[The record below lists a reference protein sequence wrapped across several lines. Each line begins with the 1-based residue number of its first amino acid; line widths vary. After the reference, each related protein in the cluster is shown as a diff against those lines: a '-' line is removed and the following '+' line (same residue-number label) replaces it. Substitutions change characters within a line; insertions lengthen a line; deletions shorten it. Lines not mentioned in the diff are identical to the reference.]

1 MSDSQ
6 KVIHQELYMKD
17 TYETGLR
24 GEKAAEEFLTEKYG
38 MILLEHRFRAKCGEI
53 DLIMSDGDTTV
64 FVEVKTRSTGKTG
77 EGLSAVSYE
86 KQKRIARAAS
96 LYLMQK
102 KRIWQPVRFDLIE
115 IIGEEILYLPN
126 AFQPYGSIMH

>member
-6 KVIHQELYMKD
+6 KVIYQELYMKD

-115 IIGEEILYLPN
+115 IIKR
-126 AFQPYGSIMH
+126 

>member
-6 KVIHQELYMKD
+6 KVIYQELYMKD

-86 KQKRIARAAS
+86 KQKRIARAAM
-96 LYLMQK
+96 LYLMNTRQMN
-102 KRIWQPVRFDLIE
+102 RAARFDVVE
-115 IIGEEILYLPN
+115 ITREKTIHIKD
-126 AFQPYGSIMH
+126 AFQPGAMFYR